1 MSNYLK
7 NQEDEKQEDRYNTA
21 DLTITQKVNK
31 YTDLL
36 NDLKEI
42 KSKHKVDINTIKE
55 LKKNSES
62 VSKFKL
68 DEMQKKMRNEMYRL
82 SEECRKHNDSQKSE
96 VIKIKNQISII
107 EDTCRNINKALK
119 ELLERVIVLEAN
131 LGSNK

>member
-1 MSNYLK
+1 MSYLIK
-7 NQEDEKQEDRYNTA
+7 NQENQKREDRYYTES
-21 DLTITQKVNK
+21 LTVTQKVNK

-36 NDLKEI
+36 NDFKET
-42 KSKHKVDINTIKE
+42 KNKHKADINTIKE

-82 SEECRKHNDSQKSE
+82 SEECRKHNDSQKGE
-96 VIKIKNQISII
+96 VGKIKNQINII

-119 ELLERVIVLEAN
+119 ELLDRVIILEAN
-131 LGSNK
+131 LGPNK